1 MPNLSEREIWESQKR
16 LAKIKKRLNGLA
28 AMGIIISV
36 AVDYSGGTL
45 VIGNKEKRFNNYNQL
60 KLIEQHTLNKLQ
72 IISQI

>member
-1 MPNLSEREIWESQKR
+1 MLNLSEREIWESQKR
-16 LAKIKKRLNGLA
+16 LTKIKKRLNSLA

-36 AVDYSGGTL
+36 AVDYSNGTL

-72 IISQI
+72 IISKI